1 MMKVTPSTTA
11 AAPHRHNGTP
21 RKAAPTEGRSK
32 SDAEIR
38 ADVRAWEVQCV
49 LEELQ
54 VFGLEAP
61 LGLKCAFGLFIEGRA
76 TIDQVQT
83 YLNRHLA
90 YPVSSLEVP
99 HA

>member
-1 MMKVTPSTTA
+1 MKSTA
-11 AAPHRHNGTP
+11 SIGAPVRHRHNGTP
-21 RKAAPTEGRSK
+21 RRAAATEEK

-38 ADVRAWEVQCV
+38 ADVRAWEVKCL

-54 VFGLEAP
+54 VFGLEPP
-61 LGLKCAFGLFIEGRA
+61 LGLKCALGFFIQGRA

-90 YPVSSLEVP
+90 YPVSSLEVS

>member
-1 MMKVTPSTTA
+1 MMKSATTA
-11 AAPHRHNGTP
+11 VSERHRHNGTP
-21 RKAAPTEGRSK
+21 RRAAATEEK

-38 ADVRAWEVQCV
+38 ADVRAWEVKCL

-54 VFGLEAP
+54 AFGLEPP
-61 LGLKCAFGLFIEGRA
+61 LGLKCALALFIEGRA

-83 YLNRHLA
+83 YLSRHLA
-90 YPVSSLEVP
+90 YPVSSLEIH